1 VFRIVNITPE
11 ANTSNNVQRYECN
24 KAERY

>member
-1 VFRIVNITPE
+1 MNITPE
-11 ANTSNNVQRYECN
+11 ANMSNNVQRYECN